1 MIADY
6 EGDIN
11 NLLDINIAGD
21 IPILATR
28 NLVLFPGIL
37 MPVLVGREPSVKLI
51 KRLQKNPETIF
62 GIFSQEDENIENPA
76 FKDLYAT
83 EV

>member
-1 MIADY
+1 MNNKYTSIQMIADY

-11 NLLDINIAGD
+11 KLLDINITGD

-37 MPVLVGREPSVKLI
+37 MPVLVGREPSVKLN
-51 KRLQKNPETIF
+51 KKT
-62 GIFSQEDENIENPA
+62 
-76 FKDLYAT
+76 T
-83 EV
+83 EES